1 MRPQIHFLAAFLV
14 SGGIAVTLLA
24 GGCGGHDPRALTSE
38 GYAALGKGDTAGA
51 LSKFDEALEGLDP
64 KHDQYLRATLGRCEA
79 LAKTDPARAKSSFFQ
94 ATMAQPEKV
103 REDDYSLICSALLQA
118 CATID
123 AIDVMKAG
131 HDRFPESPK
140 MIAMVEAVKSAAK
153 REKTSEAVE
162 KLKSMGYL

>member
-1 MRPQIHFLAAFLV
+1 MRLPLRPLAALLV
-14 SGGIAVTLLA
+14 SAGIAVTFLA
-24 GGCGGHDPRALTSE
+24 AGCSGSDPKALTNE
-38 GYAALGKGDTAGA
+38 GYAALGKGDMASA
-51 LSKFDEALEGLDP
+51 LSKFDKALEGLDT

-79 LAKTDPARAKSSFFQ
+79 LAKTDPARAKTTFFQ
-94 ATMAQPEKV
+94 VTMAQPEKV
-103 REDDYSLICSALLQA
+103 REDDYSLVCNALLQA
-118 CATID
+118 GATLD